1 MEVAYGYGLGE
12 IGYALLRV
20 VVEGFEGAGVFV
32 VDVIGELSDE
42 EVGSAVGEGCVVGDA
57 DAGSVEGA
65 VVDADEAKGDDEGD
79 EDRGEELRGEDSL
92 ALLPHLRRP
101 QRERERR
108 RVEVF
113 RVKGSLRLV
122 FLFVFFIF
130 VKKKS
135 KKN

>member
-1 MEVAYGYGLGE
+1 MAYGYGLGE

-42 EVGSAVGEGCVVGDA
+42 EVGSAVGEGGVVGDA

-65 VVDADEAKGDDEGD
+65 VVDADEAEGDDEGD

-101 QRERERR
+101 QRERGGE
-108 RVEVF
+108 
-113 RVKGSLRLV
+113 
-122 FLFVFFIF
+122 
-130 VKKKS
+130 
-135 KKN
+135 